1 MGGVYGVDSSRRS
14 RDACY
19 LKVRRSSGLPVSLTK
34 LIYRQPKPLP
44 LRSSNGD
51 MASRYGAVSSLLER
65 DSIEVRRGQS
75 GEQDPSPQ
83 EAPSRSLPTTSSVR
97 SDSIGEGRT
106 DGVVREKL
114 NDEASWIPAALRRR
128 SLLAFIA
135 AYTVLIVVLAVL
147 FSYSNQHDGL
157 ATSDEKFHYL
167 WTYGPTAGRLLAQ
180 HVCVDC

>member
-1 MGGVYGVDSSRRS
+1 M
-14 RDACY
+14 
-19 LKVRRSSGLPVSLTK
+19 T
-34 LIYRQPKPLP
+34 
-44 LRSSNGD
+44 
-51 MASRYGAVSSLLER
+51 SRYGAVSPLLGR
-65 DSIEVRRGQS
+65 DSIEVQRGQS
-75 GEQDPSPQ
+75 GEQDSPPQ
-83 EAPSRSLPTTSSVR
+83 KAPNSPPPTTSSLR

-106 DGVVREKL
+106 DGAVREKL

-135 AYTVLIVVLAVL
+135 AYTVLILVLAVL

-180 HVCVDC
+180 RVCVDC